1 LTGSSMPPVLNPKV
15 GTRQYPITG
24 TSLIPGKGYDRR
36 MDTIEIGKRIRDAR
50 ELKGLSQEDVAEVVG
65 GGQSSIGRIEN
76 GEWKRLPS
84 ALPAIVQLLG
94 MKMEEL
100 DPEFAGVPPPG
111 PGSFVS
117 RVLGNEDFKVYASAE
132 GGPGEIILSTD
143 PIEVIPRPSVVANIR
158 EAYGL
163 IITGTS
169 MWPEYRH
176 GETAI
181 VNPLLPF
188 QPNEVHIFYAERE
201 GAARAS
207 IKELRRATPDNWLV
221 SQHNPPEGKSKDFSM
236 PRREWRWVHRVLGKY
251 SRR

>member
-1 LTGSSMPPVLNPKV
+1 MN
-15 GTRQYPITG
+15 
-24 TSLIPGKGYDRR
+24 
-36 MDTIEIGKRIRDAR
+36 MDTVEIGKRLRDAR
-50 ELKGLSQEDVAEVVG
+50 ERRGMSQEEVAEVVG
-65 GGQSSIGRIEN
+65 GGQSTVGRIEA
-76 GEWKRLPS
+76 GEWKRV
-84 ALPAIVQLLG
+84 PATLG
-94 MKMEEL
+94 TMAKLYGISLGDL
-100 DPEFAGVPPPG
+100 DPELNGAPAPS
-111 PGSFVS
+111 PGSIVPK
-117 RVLGNEDFKVYASAE
+117 VLGADDFKVYTSAE

-169 MWPEYRH
+169 MFPEFRH

-188 QPNEVHIFYAERE
+188 QPGEVHIFYAERE

-207 IKELRRATPDNWLV
+207 IKELRRATADNWLV
-221 SQHNPPEGKSKDFSM
+221 TQHNPPEGKSKDFAM
-236 PRREWRWVHRVLGKY
+236 PRKDWRWAHRVLGKY